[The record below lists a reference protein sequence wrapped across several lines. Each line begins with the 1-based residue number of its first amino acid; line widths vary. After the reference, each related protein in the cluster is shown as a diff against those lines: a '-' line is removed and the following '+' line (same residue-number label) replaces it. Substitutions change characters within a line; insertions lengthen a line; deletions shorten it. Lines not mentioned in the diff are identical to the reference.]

1 MGLDLYAGTLTRYHT
16 GAWEPEAIAL
26 ARQSGLNAE
35 VVYQNAPSRLRGLT
49 APLVVQMWRWR
60 LQRKYGHLITKGLHW
75 SEASST
81 PHFVRKPDH
90 DGQRALVLAAAYA
103 VKPQLALPSQ
113 LPASN
118 DLDEVYAAASKN
130 YLESIIAVLECHLY
144 LPSNENFLVV
154 SPDAVGTKRFI
165 TSTAN
170 LARALATVNRAHW
183 QADVAQIVEWDQ
195 RGPIADK
202 SFTVE
207 GGKIVSEQVVRTPAS
222 PLVHSAQFGLAVYS
236 AALTFSGEHN
246 VPILTD
252 E

>member
-16 GAWEPEAIAL
+16 GAWEPEAITL
-26 ARQSGLNAE
+26 ARQNGLNAE
-35 VVYQNAPSRLRGLT
+35 VIYQNAPSRLRRLT
-49 APLVVQMWRWR
+49 APLVVRMWRWR

-75 SEASST
+75 SEAGST

-130 YLESIIAVLECHLY
+130 YLESIIAILECHLY

-154 SPDAVGTKRFI
+154 SPDAVGIRRFI

-170 LARALATVNRAHW
+170 LAGALATVNRAHW
-183 QADVAQIVEWDQ
+183 QADEAQIAVWDQ
-195 RGPIADK
+195 RGAITGK
-202 SFTVE
+202 SVKVE
-207 GGKIVSEQVVRTPAS
+207 GGKIVAEHVVRTPAN
-222 PLVHSAQFGLAVYS
+222 PLMHSAQFGLAVYC
-236 AALTFSGEHN
+236 AALTFSRKHN
-246 VPILTD
+246 VPIVTD
-252 E
+252 A